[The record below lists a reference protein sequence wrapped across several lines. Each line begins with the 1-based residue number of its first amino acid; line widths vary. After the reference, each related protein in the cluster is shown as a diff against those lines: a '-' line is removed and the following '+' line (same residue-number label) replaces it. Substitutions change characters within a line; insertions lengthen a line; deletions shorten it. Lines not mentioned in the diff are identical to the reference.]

1 MKRLLKAFYGN
12 KYIIFV
18 LLLTFVAVLPLIH
31 SGLPPTHDGEYHII
45 RFFEFEK
52 AIQHGDLYPR
62 WAMDL
67 NNGYGLPLFNYVY
80 PFPNYIAVIFHSFGF
95 SFISAFKLNLI
106 LATLLGSLFFYY
118 WLRDYWGN
126 IGGLVAAVSY
136 SYAPY
141 RFVDMYVRGSV
152 GEVWVLAFI
161 PAFLWS
167 ISRSI
172 KNKSSNYAIISGI
185 FFAAIIFS
193 HNILAMMFFIFS
205 LSYGLLLVI
214 QSNNWKRSIK
224 YIIYSFGV
232 AVSLSAIFWFP
243 ALIETSYVRGLEIYS
258 VRDNFPELYQLLIP
272 SWGTG
277 FSGGYIG
284 NQMSFQIGIMPLIG
298 VLILVFYGFLFRRL
312 KNNWVIV
319 LFFTFWFAIIVFFM
333 LRSSVFLWEAV
344 PLLHYF
350 QFPWRF
356 LSLTMVCTSFINGS
370 IILFLP
376 EKIRY
381 LSAGIIICL
390 TIFTTLNYTK
400 PAYYH
405 NRTDSYYLSRSNFID
420 GTNSP
425 GDLFNTRWMG
435 KVAKT
440 NHDIRFLGGDG
451 RITVIDERN
460 SRRIYNVDSFSGGE
474 VVASLAYFP
483 GWTVFQDGVNKASS
497 VTKEGLLTFKVDKG
511 KHVIEV
517 VFLDTIVRQIA
528 KTWSITIAIVLF
540 ILLYRKHI
548 KRKLK

>member
-1 MKRLLKAFYGN
+1 
-12 KYIIFV
+12 
-18 LLLTFVAVLPLIH
+18 
-31 SGLPPTHDGEYHII
+31 
-45 RFFEFEK
+45 
-52 AIQHGDLYPR
+52 
-62 WAMDL
+62 
-67 NNGYGLPLFNYVY
+67 
-80 PFPNYIAVIFHSFGF
+80 
-95 SFISAFKLNLI
+95 
-106 LATLLGSLFFYY
+106 
-118 WLRDYWGN
+118 
-126 IGGLVAAVSY
+126 
-136 SYAPY
+136 
-141 RFVDMYVRGSV
+141 
-152 GEVWVLAFI
+152 
-161 PAFLWS
+161 
-167 ISRSI
+167 
-172 KNKSSNYAIISGI
+172 
-185 FFAAIIFS
+185 
-193 HNILAMMFFIFS
+193 
-205 LSYGLLLVI
+205 
-214 QSNNWKRSIK
+214 
-224 YIIYSFGV
+224 
-232 AVSLSAIFWFP
+232 
-243 ALIETSYVRGLEIYS
+243 
-258 VRDNFPELYQLLIP
+258 
-272 SWGTG
+272 
-277 FSGGYIG
+277 
-284 NQMSFQIGIMPLIG
+284 
-298 VLILVFYGFLFRRL
+298 
-312 KNNWVIV
+312 
-319 LFFTFWFAIIVFFM
+319 
-333 LRSSVFLWEAV
+333 
-344 PLLHYF
+344 
-350 QFPWRF
+350 
-356 LSLTMVCTSFINGS
+356 MVCTSFINGS

-405 NRTDSYYLSRSNFID
+405 NRTDSYYISRSNFID

-435 KVAKT
+435 KVAKS